1 MRKVIKFVNK
11 KKPVIITK
19 NGVNYKRVDL
29 GGHTMDIR
37 IKSEKEFKNDVKSK
51 SENKPSKQDIS
62 PQQLKN
68 ILEAMSKEEKK
79 VQEKINKKKFKGN
92 PKSNKKDW

>member
-37 IKSEKEFKNDVKSK
+37 IKSEKEFKSDVKLFAKRSK
-51 SENKPSKQDIS
+51 
-62 PQQLKN
+62 
-68 ILEAMSKEEKK
+68 
-79 VQEKINKKKFKGN
+79 
-92 PKSNKKDW
+92 